1 MNRFQ
6 DMSSNRFHGQSQ
18 PNRNPT
24 NRFHS
29 GSRFKDSSYHH
40 SQSSTRVFP
49 RGSHNN
55 TTSSSRGSRF
65 QSNLP
70 TNNRWKRDEHEP
82 PSNNQPFTKT
92 RNTMGSMLS
101 AKVEIDPTFDPSETN
116 SKFVNLN
123 SMAMDFNQITV
134 KPKQNKNK
142 KNRKNRKVQSI
153 QTPPAPKK
161 YSRKYD
167 LTDEQQDDLKNSI
180 VNQYNYEVIE
190 DSDEEELQEQ
200 Q

>member
-18 PNRNPT
+18 HNRNPS

-29 GSRFKDSSYHH
+29 GSRFNDNSYKQT
-40 SQSSTRVFP
+40 QSSARVFP

-55 TTSSSRGSRF
+55 ITSSSRGSRF

-70 TNNRWKRDEHEP
+70 TNNRWKRDEREQ

-92 RNTMGSMLS
+92 RNTMGSMSS
-101 AKVEIDPTFDPSETN
+101 AKVGIDPTFDPSETN

-123 SMAMDFNQITV
+123 SMAMDFNQITT

-142 KNRKNRKVQSI
+142 KNRKNRKVQPI

-161 YSRKYD
+161 YSKKYD
-167 LTDEQQDDLKNSI
+167 LTDEQKDDLNSSI
-180 VNQYNYEVIE
+180 INQYNYEVIE
-190 DSDEEELQEQ
+190 DSDEEGPQEQ